1 MLGLSYSNQD
11 WLLAVTDP
19 RKLTTKYIVDGLGQ
33 QTSIISPDT
42 GTNISQFDG
51 AGNPDYSVD
60 AADRKTAYRFDA
72 ARRVTRID
80 TSTLEYGKDGNG
92 ANGRLTKMRDDSGQT
107 AYTYDGFGRLLART
121 SR

>member
-1 MLGLSYSNQD
+1 VLGFSYSNQD

-72 ARRVTRID
+72 ARRLPGSAPARW
-80 TSTLEYGKDGNG
+80 ST
-92 ANGRLTKMRDDSGQT
+92 
-107 AYTYDGFGRLLART
+107 ART
-121 SR
+121 ATAPMAV